1 MTLRL
6 PHRMT
11 WVALAAAVLLAVVAV
26 LAPHQLPVLVYKGAQ
41 VALFAV
47 LAYVLDLLFFPY
59 ARPHEYFGP
68 GHHMIGAMLM
78 LRRAAVIVAVIL
90 GGSIGL

>member
-1 MTLRL
+1 MSWL
-6 PHRMT
+6 
-11 WVALAAAVLLAVVAV
+11 ALAAAVLLAVVAV

-47 LAYVLDLLFFPY
+47 LAYVLDVAFFPY
-59 ARPHEYFGP
+59 GRPHQYFVA
-68 GHHMIGAMLM
+68 GHHMIGALLM

-90 GGSIGL
+90 GGAIGL